1 MTTRRRRLKSLLF
14 SNPKFHAGTNVTV
27 RDGDKW
33 AKSLGQ
39 EVILKDAD
47 TDEAYGHAD
56 IVGVMHDSIGEIP
69 DGVLRLE
76 HDKDCTS
83 TRGIWKEM
91 ERVYERAFG
100 FKDKVTVLF
109 FRVRDGEF

>member
-1 MTTRRRRLKSLLF
+1 
-14 SNPKFHAGTNVTV
+14 
-27 RDGDKW
+27 
-33 AKSLGQ
+33 
-39 EVILKDAD
+39 
-47 TDEAYGHAD
+47 
-56 IVGVMHDSIGEIP
+56 MHDSIGEIP